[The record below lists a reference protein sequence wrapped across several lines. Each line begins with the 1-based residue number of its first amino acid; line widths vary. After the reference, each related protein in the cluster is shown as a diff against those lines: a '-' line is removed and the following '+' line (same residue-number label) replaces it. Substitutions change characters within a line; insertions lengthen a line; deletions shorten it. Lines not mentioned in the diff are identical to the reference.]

1 MLLVNRLKRLKGL
14 VLSELLCM
22 NRRFGVVMMSSSG
35 ARALSVRLLRVQWL
49 DLEQLLHHVG
59 RHV

>member
-1 MLLVNRLKRLKGL
+1 MLLQRLEGL
-14 VLSELLCM
+14 VLSELFCM
-22 NRRFGVVMMSSSG
+22 NRRFDVVMMSSSG
-35 ARALSVRLLRVQWL
+35 ARALSVRLLWVQRL